1 MNILTVSGNAGK
13 DPEMKYFDSGSVVA
27 NFPLAVS
34 IYNREKKENETVW
47 FKCSVWGKKAE
58 FTGEYIKKG
67 SKVIV
72 SGSLCFEKFAD
83 KEGKER
89 IVNCVN
95 VSEVECWDKKSDSP
109 KAQLQTQQPKL
120 TAETDEQIVQF
131 GDEEIPF

>member
-1 MNILTVSGNAGK
+1 MNVITLSGNVGK

-27 NFPLAVS
+27 HFPFAVS
-34 IYNREKKENETVW
+34 IYNREKKEKDSVW

-58 FTGEYIKKG
+58 FVGEYIKKG

-72 SGSLCFEKFAD
+72 SGSISFEKFTD

-95 VSEVECWDKKSDSP
+95 ASDVESCDKKPDGGTSQS
-109 KAQLQTQQPKL
+109 KQN
-120 TAETDEQIVQF
+120 AETDEPIVQF